1 MKEVFI
7 VKIFITILFIIYMC
21 LLLLVMALMSAIKKS
36 RTPQE
41 QKWEDDDQA
50 AYLAKLRKNHVG
62 H

>member
-1 MKEVFI
+1 M
-7 VKIFITILFIIYMC
+7 KIFITILFIIYMC

>member
-1 MKEVFI
+1 M
-7 VKIFITILFIIYMC
+7 KIFITIFIIYMC
-21 LLLLVMALMSAIKKS
+21 LLLLVIAFMSAIKKS

-50 AYLAKLRKNHVG
+50 TYLAKLRKNHVR